1 MIVHGYLEGGS
12 AGSAHSKPDG
22 ASGTRWSIR
31 GGTESGVHYYYSTS
45 ALVVVLLLARV
56 VLESRCRTC
65 FGTYS

>member
-12 AGSAHSKPDG
+12 AGSAHSNPDG

-56 VLESRCRTC
+56 VL
-65 FGTYS
+65 